1 MTEFGS
7 HHSELT
13 PASAT
18 GDQAVQATL
27 STEGAKLEL
36 EEERTV
42 GAVSW
47 GVYLFYCNAIRSWSL
62 VALFVSLLCLTQIA
76 SVGTSLVLGFW
87 IGGDIESWGQR
98 EYMAVY
104 AGLGLTMALFTVS
117 LTVTQR

>member
-1 MTEFGS
+1 MAEFGS
-7 HHSELT
+7 HHPESA
-13 PASAT
+13 PASAR
-18 GDQAVQATL
+18 GDQTAQATL
-27 STEGAKLEL
+27 ITEGAKLEL

-47 GVYLFYCNAIRSWSL
+47 GVYLYYCKAIRSWSL

-76 SVGTSLVLGFW
+76 SIGTSVVLGFW
-87 IGGDIESWGQR
+87 SGGDIESWGQR

-104 AGLGLTMALFTVS
+104 AGLGMAMALFTVS